1 MLALGLILIVI
12 SAIALL
18 AALAGGSNDPAQ
30 FDLGIFEVQTNTMG
44 VFLIGAATVL
54 LFVMGLELTRSG
66 VRRANRRRKEQK
78 EYQRLSEKYA
88 DRNAADS
95 DRGSATGPSDTGS
108 DPTDD
113 PADDPAKES
122 SLGADPADRATPR
135 RASDPE

>member
-18 AALAGGSNDPAQ
+18 AALAGGSNDPAK
-30 FDLGIFEVQTNTMG
+30 FDLGIFDVQTNTMG

-78 EYQRLSEKYA
+78 EYRRLSDKYTE
-88 DRNAADS
+88 R
-95 DRGSATGPSDTGS
+95 ATGDQ
-108 DPTDD
+108 D
-113 PADDPAKES
+113 PAGEPASDVSASRDEAPREEPPP
-122 SLGADPADRATPR
+122 GTADPK
-135 RASDPE
+135 

>member
-18 AALAGGSNDPAQ
+18 AALAGGSNDPAK

-95 DRGSATGPSDTGS
+95 DRGSSTGPSDTGS
-108 DPTDD
+108 D